1 MMILSMIFLLFIF
14 GEIYKNEMKYLREMF
29 YYPGLAMFKFEK
41 TVFRRLWSLALT
53 KNHFIEI
60 LLI

>member
-29 YYPGLAMFKFEK
+29 YYSGVAMFKFEK
-41 TVFRRLWSLALT
+41 TVFRRLWSVTLT